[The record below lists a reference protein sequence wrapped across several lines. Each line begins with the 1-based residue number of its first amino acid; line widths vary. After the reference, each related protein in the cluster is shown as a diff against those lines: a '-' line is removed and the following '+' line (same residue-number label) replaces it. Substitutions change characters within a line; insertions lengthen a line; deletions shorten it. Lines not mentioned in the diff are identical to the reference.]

1 MNWSIE
7 TSPLKLPNESVEINL
22 RVPQEGWIAVC
33 DGLEFIESLRIR
45 DGPGAMLELSPMGV
59 AIQYESIVII
69 NTENV
74 TLPLLRDWSGDA
86 PSLDIWSVSAPDI
99 LNQNQSTLV
108 TITSEK
114 EEGLHNIF
122 WISTTDEAVVLNLQ
136 LGALWEA
143 VADENL
149 CSWNRVDREPDSGGS
164 LFHRT

>member
-1 MNWSIE
+1 
-7 TSPLKLPNESVEINL
+7 
-22 RVPQEGWIAVC
+22 
-33 DGLEFIESLRIR
+33 
-45 DGPGAMLELSPMGV
+45 MLELSPMGV
-59 AIQYESIVII
+59 AIQYESIVIT

-122 WISTTDEAVVLNLQ
+122 WISTTDEAVVLNFATRCT
-136 LGALWEA
+136 LGG
-143 VADENL
+143 
-149 CSWNRVDREPDSGGS
+149 CG
-164 LFHRT
+164 